1 MGEPPVHPNPRR
13 TTRPSFS
20 KPMEQELLKEELS
33 NSLTEQKILVDALEK
48 ISKLNSLGKT
58 KEIADL
64 IQPILKYYHVQ

>member
-1 MGEPPVHPNPRR
+1 
-13 TTRPSFS
+13 
-20 KPMEQELLKEELS
+20 MEQELLKEEIS
-33 NSLTEQKILVDALEK
+33 NALVELKILVDALEK